1 MKSLKMFLPVL
12 LMISGCTLLA
22 ISVITGD
29 ADISIFIIFP
39 VFSGSTP
46 LFVFSVILLIAG
58 FISLPLLFFG
68 MDEVAFPIPLSA
80 INQQEERTEEGTA
93 PAGAGLRSVVKATG
107 VIFIG
112 PIPVVIGSD
121 SKTAL
126 YAALIALAL
135 VTVVL
140 LLLLF

>member
-12 LMISGCTLLA
+12 LMISGCTILA

-29 ADISIFIIFP
+29 AAISIFIIFP
-39 VFSGSTP
+39 VFSGRTL
-46 LFVFSVILLIAG
+46 LFVLSVILLIAG

-68 MDEVAFPIPLSA
+68 MDEVAFHIPMSA
-80 INQQEERTEEGTA
+80 INQQKERTGERNA
-93 PAGAGLRSVVKATG
+93 PAGTELRSVVKATG

-112 PIPVVIGSD
+112 PVPIVIGSD

-126 YAALIALAL
+126 YVALIAFAL
-135 VTVVL
+135 VTVL
-140 LLLLF
+140 LLLMLF